1 MKGDNEMKI
10 ARNKLKQSFVILKKY
25 ELSFD
30 IDIGKHY
37 FAKIKKDKEGYILFL
52 FFIIKNILNYKEEEN
67 IDKLIVDE
75 YAYMNYETGKL
86 EDITLIDVMK
96 VRTKYFQSQH

>member
-1 MKGDNEMKI
+1 MNEVIGMKI
-10 ARNKLKQSFVILKKY
+10 ARKKMKKRIDVLKKL

-30 IDIGKHY
+30 IDTRKYY

-52 FFIIKNILNYKEEEN
+52 FMILQNWLNVKGSVDNY
-67 IDKLIVDE
+67 IVDKH
-75 YAYMNYETGKL
+75 AYLNYETGKL

-96 VRTKYFQSQH
+96 VRTKYFQS